1 MEIVKIRADINK
13 EQKKIEKINEIINQ
27 SFEKIK
33 KYQLLAR
40 LTQK

>member
-1 MEIVKIRADINK
+1 MEIVKIRAGINK
-13 EQKKIEKINEIINQ
+13 EQQKIEKINEIINQ